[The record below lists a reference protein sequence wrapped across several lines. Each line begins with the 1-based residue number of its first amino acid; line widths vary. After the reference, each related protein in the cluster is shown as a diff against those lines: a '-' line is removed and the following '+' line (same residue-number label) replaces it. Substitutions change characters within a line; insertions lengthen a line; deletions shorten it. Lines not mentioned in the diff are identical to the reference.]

1 MGAAVLRGRDRPARN
16 IGGTLHP
23 KAEREFDRQVA
34 EMLNEWAFWF
44 VVVALLSAGYG
55 LGVILAQL

>member
-1 MGAAVLRGRDRPARN
+1 M
-16 IGGTLHP
+16 HP